1 MVKFYFYIA
10 SDMLKTTISSG
21 PSSIIVRF
29 ELHDRPHSDKNDDDN
44 NDGKGAY
51 GNGDECS
58 LGDGWDI

>member
-1 MVKFYFYIA
+1 
-10 SDMLKTTISSG
+10 MLKTTISSG